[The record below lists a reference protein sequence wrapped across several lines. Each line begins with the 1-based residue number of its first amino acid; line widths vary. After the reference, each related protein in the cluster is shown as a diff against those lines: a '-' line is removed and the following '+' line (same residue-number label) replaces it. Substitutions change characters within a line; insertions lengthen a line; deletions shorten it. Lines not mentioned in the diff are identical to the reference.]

1 VSEERAEAVVLLSG
15 GMDSAVA
22 AALARQRGSIACLH
36 CTYGQ
41 RTAARERRAFEDV
54 ADALGAAA
62 RRVLDLTYLGGLGG
76 SALTDRRAE
85 VPSADLARTGVPV
98 TYVPFRNAQFLA
110 AAVAW
115 AEVLEARRLVYGAV
129 EEDSSGYPD
138 CREGFVRAFNR
149 LIEAGTRRGS
159 DLRLEAPLLKRSKA
173 EIVRLGMDAG
183 APFHLTWSCYRD
195 EEIACGDCDSCA
207 LRRRGFREAGFED
220 PLPYRIP

>member
-1 VSEERAEAVVLLSG
+1 
-15 GMDSAVA
+15 MDSAVA

-54 ADALGAAA
+54 ADALGATA
-62 RRVLDLTYLGGLGG
+62 RRVLDLGYLGNLGG
-76 SALTDRRAE
+76 SALTDRRTQ
-85 VPSADLARTGVPV
+85 VPSADLERTGIPV

-115 AEVLEARRLVYGAV
+115 AEVLDARRLVYGAV

-138 CREGFVRAFNR
+138 CRESFVHAFNR

-159 DLRLEAPLLKRSKA
+159 DLKLEAPLLKRSKA
-173 EIVRLGMDAG
+173 EIVRLGVDVG
-183 APFHLTWSCYRD
+183 APFHLTWSCYQG
-195 EEIACGDCDSCA
+195 EEIACGECDSCA
-207 LRRRGFREAGFED
+207 LRRRGFREAGVED
-220 PLPYRIP
+220 PLPYRTP